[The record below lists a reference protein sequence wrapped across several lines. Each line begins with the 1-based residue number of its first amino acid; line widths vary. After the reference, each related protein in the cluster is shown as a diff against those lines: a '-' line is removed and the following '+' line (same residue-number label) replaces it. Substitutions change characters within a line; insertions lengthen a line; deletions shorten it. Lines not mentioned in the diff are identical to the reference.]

1 MIARLEKGCSFR
13 GTVDY
18 VMDTSGLNNKEVE
31 PIAAEGLSVIIG
43 PDGDYDYDPREIARE
58 FRGQAMLAP
67 RVGKPVRHLIL
78 SCHENDLERM
88 TKDEWKDV
96 SHEFMTRMGIVNT
109 QYLITA
115 HHETNNPHVHIVF
128 NAVDYDGK
136 RIDDR
141 FFFDRAVRICQ
152 DITKK
157 RGYTWG
163 ESKITSIAKD
173 IHSPVERMRYKMAQA
188 IALAVYE
195 SDTMDELP
203 GKLATQG
210 IVMDVVEHESGNK
223 GVIFSAV
230 DEDGK
235 TYTFSGSRIDKM
247 LSYYNIQRAMDTAKN
262 LNKTVDRARALVKRY
277 YSIPE
282 RRRNGRYAGY
292 VGQLSSVIES
302 MDFQRTLIEAHYPPT
317 KAMALAIFVNAA
329 MYGRTFYSV
338 LYHFLK
344 PGPNRYY
351 GGSQPHP
358 HGETDEERRTRKDCE
373 KSGSLNATLE
383 DLRYVE
389 RIN

>member
-31 PIAAEGLSVIIG
+31 PIAAEGLSIVIG

-67 RVGKPVRHLIL
+67 RVAKPVRHLIL

-173 IHSPVERMRYKMAQA
+173 IHSPVERMRYKMAQT

-195 SDTMDELP
+195 SSTMDELP
-203 GKLATQG
+203 GKLAAQG

-247 LSYYNIQRAMDTAKN
+247 LSYNNIQRTLDTAKN
-262 LNKTVDRARALVKRY
+262 LNKTIDNARGIVKGY

-282 RRRNGRYAGY
+282 RRRKIGYAGY
-292 VGQLSSVIES
+292 ICQLSTLIES
-302 MDFQRTLIEAHYPPT
+302 MDFQRALVDSHYPPG
-317 KAMALAIFVNAA
+317 KALALATFVNAA
-329 MYGRTFYSV
+329 IYGRPFYSA
-338 LYHFLK
+338 LSHFLQTN
-344 PGPNRYY
+344 PNRHY
-351 GGSQPHP
+351 GNGQAYSSR
-358 HGETDEERRTRKDCE
+358 ESDEERRARKDCD
-373 KSGSLNATLE
+373 KAGSLNVSFV
-383 DLRYVE
+383 DMRYVE
-389 RIN
+389 RI